1 MRAHKVHL
9 LRVGVIGA
17 HVREVRGVLVQRR
30 LGRVGLEGL
39 GDAVEVKLVG
49 VALPVDFGHDV
60 FVIVVTEGTAE
71 FVIVHV
77 GFAFPF
83 SPAPGHL
90 IRIRHLELPV
100 GAFPGDAAG
109 VGAVRE

>member
-1 MRAHKVHL
+1 M
-9 LRVGVIGA
+9 
-17 HVREVRGVLVQRR
+17 
-30 LGRVGLEGL
+30 GLEGL

-71 FVIVHV
+71 FIVVHV

-83 SPAPGHL
+83 PPTPGNL
-90 IRIRHLELPV
+90 IRVRHLEFPI
-100 GAFPGDAAG
+100 GAFPGDAIG
-109 VGAVRE
+109 IRAVRQELQEKLPKLDLSTP

>member
-49 VALPVDFGHDV
+49 IPLAVHFGHNV
-60 FVIVVTEGTAE
+60 FIVVVSEGPAQL
-71 FVIVHV
+71 VIIHV
-77 GFAFPF
+77 GFALPLP
-83 SPAPGHL
+83 PAPGHL
-90 IRIRHLELPV
+90 VGVRHFELPV

>member
-1 MRAHKVHL
+1 MGGHKVHL

-17 HVREVRGVLVQRR
+17 HVREVRGVLVQGG
-30 LGRVGLEGL
+30 LWRVGLQGL
-39 GDAVEVKLVG
+39 GDPVEVKLVG

-60 FVIVVTEGTAE
+60 FIIVVTEGPAE
-71 FVIVHV
+71 FIIVHV

-90 IRIRHLELPV
+90 IWICHLELPV
-100 GAFPGDAAG
+100 GAFPGDAVG
-109 VGAVRE
+109 VRAV